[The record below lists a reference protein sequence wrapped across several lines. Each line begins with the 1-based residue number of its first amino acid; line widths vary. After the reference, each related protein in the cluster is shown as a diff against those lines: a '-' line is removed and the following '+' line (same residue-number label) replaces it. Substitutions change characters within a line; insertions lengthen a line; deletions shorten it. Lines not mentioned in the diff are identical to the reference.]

1 MCEASVIS
9 GSLET
14 ARAVEKLWD
23 EDSNVTLA
31 WDREDLYRIMQS
43 SAYGSYLSSFSTWY
57 VW

>member
-1 MCEASVIS
+1 MCGASVIS

-43 SAYGSYLSSFSTWY
+43 SAYGSYLSSFST
-57 VW
+57 